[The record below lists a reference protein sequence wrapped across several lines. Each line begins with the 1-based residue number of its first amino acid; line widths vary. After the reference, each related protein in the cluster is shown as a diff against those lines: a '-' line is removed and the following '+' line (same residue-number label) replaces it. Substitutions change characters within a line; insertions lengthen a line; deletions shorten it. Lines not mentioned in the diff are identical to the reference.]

1 VSTIVPEE
9 IDLNELRRQ
18 LEERFGEAPPAGYVR
33 GKTALRAALV
43 QILQCSELESEQLI
57 DTLEAR
63 CMIRYEGDKRDAV
76 DDLESFWQLGAP

>member
-1 VSTIVPEE
+1 MPTIVPEE

-18 LEERFGEAPPAGYVR
+18 LEEHFGEAPPAGYLR

-43 QILQCSELESEQLI
+43 QILQCSELESEQLV

-63 CMIRYEGDKRDAV
+63 RMIRYEGNKRDAV
-76 DDLESFWQLGAP
+76 DDLESFWQLAPL